1 MRESG
6 KHLDPYR
13 KVHPS
18 MGASEVGK
26 LYGYFRFKIGD
37 AVLAVISGGER
48 RSLGGLTSWEHVSV
62 SIFPKAKRL
71 PTWAEMQAVKDL
83 FWRPDETVIEFHP
96 PVSEHVN
103 VYDCLHLWKPPYE
116 LELPPTIALAPYK
129 TGR

>member
-18 MGASEVGK
+18 MGDSPPGA
-26 LYGYFRFKIGD
+26 LYGYFRFRVEE
-37 AVLAVISGGER
+37 AVLAVISSGER
-48 RSLGGLTSWEHVSV
+48 HGEGLESWEHVSV
-62 SIFPKAKRL
+62 SVYPKAKRL
-71 PTWAEMQAVKDL
+71 PSWREMQVIKDL
-83 FWRPDETVIEFHP
+83 FWRKDETVVEFHP
-96 PVSEHVN
+96 AESEYVN

-116 LELPPTIALAPYK
+116 LELPPTIALALNK